1 MAKASLGMK
10 AVPKVNTSL
19 TYRMA
24 FFRDVLEATLNYGAH
39 GKFVAK
45 WLDKLEK
52 EASAPVAPEK
62 APRVDVPAAT
72 AAEEI
77 PAPASTS

>member
-1 MAKASLGMK
+1 M
-10 AVPKVNTSL
+10 
-19 TYRMA
+19 
-24 FFRDVLEATLNYGAH
+24 EATLNYGAH

-52 EASAPVAPEK
+52 EASAPVVPEEAPK
-62 APRVDVPAAT
+62 VNVPGAA